1 MKHNK
6 IKFTEN
12 DLKQIV
18 KESVI
23 KILNENTLN
32 QENELN
38 EYDSIVSKV
47 FDLVEEKGINK
58 DGEYYI
64 DIIEHLGLK
73 IKAGENYLSKIVIE
87 FWGDPNETRVI
98 TDGRSKKI
106 YLFTQLPENIQNQL
120 LNGLRKC
127 DDYSLSDLELN
138 NVDEDDF

>member
-6 IKFTEN
+6 IKLTEN
-12 DLKQIV
+12 DLKQII

-38 EYDSIVSKV
+38 EYDSIVSEV

-120 LNGLRKC
+120 LNELRKC

>member
-1 MKHNK
+1 MIYNK
-6 IKFTEN
+6 IKLTEN

-38 EYDSIVSKV
+38 EYDNIVSEV

-58 DGEYYI
+58 NGEYYI

-73 IKAGENYLSKIVIE
+73 IKAGVNYLNKIVIE

-127 DDYSLSDLELN
+127 NDYSLSDLELN

>member
-6 IKFTEN
+6 IKLTEN

-38 EYDSIVSKV
+38 EYDNIVSEV

-58 DGEYYI
+58 NGEYYI

-73 IKAGENYLSKIVIE
+73 IKAGDNYLSKIVIK

-127 DDYSLSDLELN
+127 NDYSLSNLELN

>member
-6 IKFTEN
+6 IKLTEN
-12 DLKQIV
+12 DLKQII

-32 QENELN
+32 QENEIN
-38 EYDSIVSKV
+38 EYDSIVSEV

-120 LNGLRKC
+120 LNELRKC

>member
-6 IKFTEN
+6 IKLTEN

-23 KILNENTLN
+23 KILNEKTLN
-32 QENELN
+32 QED
-38 EYDSIVSKV
+38 DSIVSEV
-47 FDLVEEKGINK
+47 FDLVEEKGVNK

-64 DIIEHLGLK
+64 DIIEHLGIK
-73 IKAGENYLSKIVIE
+73 IKVGENYLSKIVIE